1 MDRLYFED
9 FPPGEIVEYG
19 DAPVTA
25 EAIVE
30 FARQFDPQPFHLGQE
45 AARDSLAGELIAS
58 GWHTAAMLTRMNCDE
73 FLGRAAS
80 QGQPG
85 VEELDWIKP
94 VKPGDR
100 LRARRATLS
109 ARPSRSRPALGV
121 VEFRFDVVNQN
132 EEIVMTQKNAIFF
145 LRRAAA
151 EAAR

>member
-73 FLGRAAS
+73 FLSRAAS
-80 QGQPG
+80 QGEPG

-109 ARPSRSRPALGV
+109 SRPSRSRPALGV

-132 EEIVMTQKNAIFF
+132 AEIVMTQKRAIFF
-145 LRRAAA
+145 LRREAA